1 MLDYHTLHTIANGVH
16 YFKTNQIAF
25 RTLFGDVS
33 QEYADKLFN
42 KLNETEVSFNQS
54 YIQNHEKLPLITT
67 KLTENSSDAV
77 QVLNNRSYNNN
88 KVLLL
93 NQNVQICIYET
104 DQDVLRTLHRIVQAS
119 MLVFKKNFLEI
130 GYINIEFNG
139 SKESIVNPDLVSEG
153 VLTFERILTYNAQ
166 KQLIVQP
173 IDEVI
178 TEVFWATV
186 PTIKENIN

>member
-1 MLDYHTLHTIANGVH
+1 MLDYHTLHTITNGVH
-16 YFKTNQIAF
+16 YFKNNQAAF

-33 QEYADKLFN
+33 QDYADKLFN
-42 KLNETEVSFNQS
+42 KLNEVEVSFNQA
-54 YIQNHEKLPLITT
+54 YTQNHEKLPLITT

-77 QVLNNRSYNNN
+77 QVLNNRSYNGN
-88 KVLLL
+88 KVILL
-93 NQNVQICIYET
+93 NQDVQICIYET
-104 DQDVLRTLHRIVQAS
+104 NQDVLRVLHRIIQAS
-119 MLVFKKNFLEI
+119 MLSFKKNFLEI

-139 SKESIVNPDLVSEG
+139 SKDVIINQDLVSEG
-153 VLTFERILTYNAQ
+153 VITFERILNYNAQ
-166 KQLIVQP
+166 KQLVVPP